1 MQIAIILIF
10 STILISTAFLLF
22 INSLPDT
29 KTKQGVSST
38 SGTSQLSL
46 HPVFSLDNAY
56 SVNRESSASNCPA
69 RPEGEE
75 YFDGITSELISER
88 NDPNLAKLIINI
100 RNEF

>member
-1 MQIAIILIF
+1 MKIAIILIF

-22 INSLPDT
+22 INSLPDA
-29 KTKQGVSST
+29 KTNRVISST

-46 HPVFSLDNAY
+46 RPVFSLDNAC

-75 YFDGITSELISER
+75 YFDGITSELVSER

-100 RNEF
+100 RSEF